1 MKQLLIIFS
10 LLAFITSAHSQSAI
24 DDEVKQVVIQQ
35 SIASYTAS
43 CASSYSNMRDD
54 RRCSKRSAYS
64 KSGCYAPLLLQSD
77 TIFFSVT

>member
-1 MKQLLIIFS
+1 MEQLLIIFS

-24 DDEVKQVVIQQ
+24 DDKVKQVVIQQ
-35 SIASYTAS
+35 SIASYS
-43 CASSYSNMRDD
+43 ASSYSSMRDD